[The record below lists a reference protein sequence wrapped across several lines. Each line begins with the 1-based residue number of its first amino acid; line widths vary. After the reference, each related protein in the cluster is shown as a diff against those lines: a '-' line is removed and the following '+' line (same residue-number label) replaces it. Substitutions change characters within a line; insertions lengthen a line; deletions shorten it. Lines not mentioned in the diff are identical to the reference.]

1 MTFAGL
7 DPAAPLALVATGP
20 AGEVATRLAR
30 VGPALAR
37 ELGLTLLPPLAPPL
51 QPHRALA
58 ALAAAAP
65 GASLAAVPLDPGLT
79 LADGSSWAD
88 ALGAWR
94 QPTLLLIAVD
104 QLATGTAAA
113 TRALL
118 HQTGVPLLGLVQWGS
133 PWQPQLRR
141 RDGLPWLGALAPDG
155 APEGVDLRQALALA
169 AALQGEP
176 PA

>member
-1 MTFAGL
+1 M
-7 DPAAPLALVATGP
+7 
-20 AGEVATRLAR
+20 
-30 VGPALAR
+30 
-37 ELGLTLLPPLAPPL
+37 
-51 QPHRALA
+51 
-58 ALAAAAP
+58 
-65 GASLAAVPLDPGLT
+65 PLDPGLT

-118 HQTGVPLLGLVQWGS
+118 HQKGVPLLGLVQWGS

-141 RDGLPWLGALAPDG
+141 RDGLPWLGALAPEG
-155 APEGVDLRQALALA
+155 VPEGVDLRRALALA
-169 AALQGEP
+169 AALQGGP